1 MESDGV
7 LGASRAGI
15 RGDWRPGEIFTAGT
29 GIFEEFKSL
38 LDDHL
43 RVTDFSS
50 CFLFKGNPL
59 SGGSLVGVFLVDA

>member
-7 LGASRAGI
+7 LGASRAGV
-15 RGDWRPGEIFTAGT
+15 RGDWRQGEIFIAGT

-43 RVTDFSS
+43 GVMGFSS
-50 CFLFKGNPL
+50 SFLFKGDPL
-59 SGGSLVGVFLVDA
+59 SGGSLAGVFLVDA